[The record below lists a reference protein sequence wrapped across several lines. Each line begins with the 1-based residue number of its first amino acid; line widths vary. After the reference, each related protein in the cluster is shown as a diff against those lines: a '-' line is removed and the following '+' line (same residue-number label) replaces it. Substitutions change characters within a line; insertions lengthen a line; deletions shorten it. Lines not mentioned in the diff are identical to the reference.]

1 MKWLHQA
8 AAPDRQGRVPM
19 ADQTADTAETAAET
33 APVVPLQHAAEATSS
48 EPAVAEHPLAI
59 DLGADW
65 HVHTDLGRGSAS
77 AVGMV
82 DAAQAAGLHTV
93 GITDQVSAGTEW
105 LPDYVEMVRAF
116 TRPEITVSCGVETAV
131 LDRAG
136 HLDLPADVTGVE
148 HVVVTAVVV
157 PGPDGPIEVADARA
171 ALERGDVTG
180 AQVVDDIVAAMVAAV
195 ATSPARVILGRL
207 FSLLPQ
213 LGLDDALV
221 TDDHLLAL
229 AEACESAGAVVEV
242 DETWR
247 APSARVA
254 AALSEAGVT
263 LVAGSDATAPRGVGA
278 WRYLGALTGT
288 GPAAV
293 SAGEVPD
300 ATVREGE
307 LVTVAS

>member
-1 MKWLHQA
+1 
-8 AAPDRQGRVPM
+8 M
-19 ADQTADTAETAAET
+19 ADQTELTADTADTAAAV
-33 APVVPLQHAAEATSS
+33 APVVPLQHAAEVTEADSAAT
-48 EPAVAEHPLAI
+48 EHPLAI

-93 GITDQVSAGTEW
+93 GITDQVSAATEW

-116 TRPEITVSCGVETAV
+116 ARPEITVSCGVETAV

-136 HLDLPADVTGVE
+136 RLDLPADVAGLD

-157 PGPDGPIEVADARA
+157 PGPQGPVEVEDARA

-180 AQVVDDIVAAMVAAV
+180 AQVVDDLVAAMIAAV
-195 ATSPARVILGRL
+195 GTSPARTILGRP

-213 LGLDDALV
+213 LGIDDDVV

-229 AEACESAGAVVEV
+229 AEACLAAGAVVEV

-247 APSARVA
+247 APSARIAVG
-254 AALSEAGVT
+254 LSDAGVT
-263 LVAGSDATAPRGVGA
+263 LVAGSDATTPRGVGA

-288 GPAAV
+288 GPAQVAAV
-293 SAGEVPD
+293 AADAAEAAVAAEAADLTADSTLVAAG
-300 ATVREGE
+300 
-307 LVTVAS
+307 

>member
-1 MKWLHQA
+1 
-8 AAPDRQGRVPM
+8 M
-19 ADQTADTAETAAET
+19 ADHLASTAAET
-33 APVVPLQHAAEATSS
+33 VAAAPRADTASAPETASTAAEVAPVVPLQHAAELTEAGS
-48 EPAVAEHPLAI
+48 AVTDHPLPL

-93 GITDQVSAGTEW
+93 VITDQVSAATEW
-105 LPDYVEMVRAF
+105 LPDYVEMVRSFA
-116 TRPEITVSCGVETAV
+116 RPEITVRCGVETAL
-131 LDRAG
+131 LDRDG
-136 HLDLPADVTGVE
+136 RLDLPADVTGVD

-157 PGPDGPIEVADARA
+157 PGPHGPVEVADARA

-180 AQVVDDIVAAMVAAV
+180 AQIVDDLVTAMIAAV
-195 ATSPARVILGRL
+195 GTSPAHPVLGRP

-213 LGLDDALV
+213 LGLDDDVV

-229 AEACESAGAVVEV
+229 AEACLAVGAVVEV

-247 APSARVA
+247 APSARI
-254 AALSEAGVT
+254 ALGLSDAGVT

-278 WRYLGALTGT
+278 WRYLAALTGH
-288 GPAAV
+288 GPAQTAADDAAV
-293 SAGEVPD
+293 AGD
-300 ATVREGE
+300 A
-307 LVTVAS
+307 LVTAAS